1 MTTPFRSVNPALPT
15 ASPVVGNPSGGLAV
29 GARGIVKAF
38 GVGDA
43 CTLALKGADFEA
55 SQGEL
60 HLIVGP
66 SGCGKTTLLSVLAGT
81 LLSDQ
86 GEVDLFG
93 TCLSGLSASEVTR
106 FRCRHIGFIF
116 QQFNLIPTLSLVENV
131 SVPLLLNG
139 TGRREA
145 EAQAAERLR
154 QVGLAG
160 RERHLPTQLSGGQQ
174 QRVAIARAL
183 VHEPRLV
190 ICDEPT
196 SALDSLTGHQIMDL
210 LSTAAKAP
218 GRSVLIVTHDPRIYS
233 YADRISVMEDGRVTH
248 VHAGASLSS
257 FIHSENRS

>member
-1 MTTPFRSVNPALPT
+1 MKPVNT
-15 ASPVVGNPSGGLAV
+15 APPSPSTDRLAV
-29 GARGIVKAF
+29 SARGIVKAF

-43 CTLALKGADFEA
+43 RTQALKGADFTALE
-55 SQGEL
+55 GEL

-81 LLSDQ
+81 LESDQ
-86 GEVDLFG
+86 GEVSVLG
-93 TCLSGLSASEVTR
+93 TRLTGLAASQVTR

-139 TGRREA
+139 TGRHEA
-145 EAQAAERLR
+145 EAKAAERLKK
-154 QVGLAG
+154 VGLAG
-160 RERHLPTQLSGGQQ
+160 RERQRPTQLSGGQQ

-196 SALDSLTGHQIMDL
+196 SALDSVTGHQIMDL
-210 LSTAAKAP
+210 LSGAARAP
-218 GRSVLIVTHDPRIYS
+218 GRSVLIVTHDPRVYG
-233 YADRISVMEDGRVTH
+233 YADRISEMEDGRVTG
-248 VHAGASLSS
+248 VHSGDSLAA
-257 FIHSENRS
+257 FIHAETRS

>member
-1 MTTPFRSVNPALPT
+1 MFPVSRFVNPTVPFSKT
-15 ASPVVGNPSGGLAV
+15 SPQAQPVGQAV

-38 GVGDA
+38 GAGDA
-43 CTLALKGADFEA
+43 RTLALKGADFEA
-55 SQGEL
+55 REGEL

-81 LLSDQ
+81 LASDQ
-86 GEVDLFG
+86 GEVQLFG
-93 TCLSGLSASEVTR
+93 TRLTGLSTSEVTR
-106 FRCRHIGFIF
+106 FRCRNIGFIF

-139 TGRREA
+139 SGRREA
-145 EAQAAERLR
+145 EAKASERLQ
-154 QVGLAG
+154 QVGLGG
-160 RERHLPTQLSGGQQ
+160 RERQLPTQLSGGQQ

-196 SALDSLTGHQIMDL
+196 SALDSVTGHQIMDL
-210 LSTAAKAP
+210 LSGAAQVP
-218 GRSVLIVTHDPRIYS
+218 GRCVLIVTHDPRVYG
-233 YADRISVMEDGRVTH
+233 YADRISEMEDGRVTG
-248 VHAGASLSS
+248 VHAGESLSS

>member
-1 MTTPFRSVNPALPT
+1 MTTPLRSVNPALPT
-15 ASPVVGNPSGGLAV
+15 AAPVVFNPSGSLAV
-29 GARGIVKAF
+29 GARGIVKVF

-43 CTLALKGADFEA
+43 RTQALKGADFEA
-55 SQGEL
+55 SEGEL

-81 LLSDQ
+81 LSSDQ
-86 GEVDLFG
+86 GEVNLFG
-93 TCLSGLSASEVTR
+93 MRLTGLSASEVTR
-106 FRCRHIGFIF
+106 FRCRNIGFIF

-131 SVPLLLNG
+131 SVPLLLNR

-145 EAQAAERLR
+145 EAKAAERLR
-154 QVGLAG
+154 QVGLSG
-160 RERHLPTQLSGGQQ
+160 RERQLPTQLSGGQQ

-196 SALDSLTGHQIMDL
+196 SALDSMTGHQIMEL

-218 GRSVLIVTHDPRIYS
+218 GRCVLIVTHDPRIYG

-248 VHAGASLSS
+248 VHAGASLTS